1 MQHAYYVMFG
11 LILSTTPAQS
21 RTRGLIKRDFCG
33 YLTIY
38 TELDLEDSKD
48 KRVKVCLRGRELLR
62 NSILNKGSAF
72 TQEEREKL
80 GLDGLLPPHVS
91 TMDQQLARRYANFLE
106 CGNDLG
112 KYHFL
117 TDLQNRNETLF
128 YRFCSDH
135 VVETLPYIYTPV
147 VGDASLNFS
156 LHYHHSRG
164 IYIPYDKKDQMETI
178 LKNAGKKDVS
188 VIVATDG
195 GRILGLGDVGVGGM
209 TIPIGKTS
217 LYTLFGGV
225 APESV
230 LPIFLDVGTDN
241 QELLKDPLYMGR
253 REKRITGDDYFA
265 FMDAFVAAVKKVFPK
280 AMLQWEDLLG
290 VHAQKVLDRYRDD
303 ILSFNDDIQGTASV
317 VLAGLLSALKM
328 KGSALAEEKIAIF
341 GGGAAGLGVGKSI
354 YRYLIHNGMEE
365 KEARDRIHIIDRNGL
380 TYIGQ
385 KNLREEHELFAK
397 EKPSEYDDVISVDE
411 TIKCFDIT
419 ILIGASAQKGAFTE
433 KTIEGL
439 LKNTSTPVVFPLSN
453 PHTKAEA
460 TPEMI
465 INVSKGKAI
474 VATGTAFP
482 QVVYKGKVFAIGQ
495 CNNVYIFPGIGLFTS
510 AFDIKTIPEEFFYIA
525 GETLS
530 EISPP
535 LLFPEFKNLKE
546 ASKQIAFEI
555 AKYAALK
562 GLIKEKDESSILR
575 RIETSMWY
583 PKYFPYD

>member
-1 MQHAYYVMFG
+1 MRA
-11 LILSTTPAQS
+11 
-21 RTRGLIKRDFCG
+21 
-33 YLTIY
+33 
-38 TELDLEDSKD
+38 DLEDSKD
-48 KRVKVCLRGRELLR
+48 KKIKVGLTGRELLR
-62 NSILNKGSAF
+62 NSLRNKGSAF
-72 TQEEREKL
+72 TEQEREE
-80 GLDGLLPPHVS
+80 LDLEGLLPPHVS
-91 TMDQQLARRYANFLE
+91 TMDQQLARRYVNFLA
-106 CGNDLG
+106 CRDGLA
-112 KYHFL
+112 KYNFL

-128 YRFCSDH
+128 FRFCNDH

-164 IYIPYDKKDQMETI
+164 VYIPYEKMDRIEAL
-178 LKNAGKKDVS
+178 LKNTGKKEVS

-225 APESV
+225 DPDSV

-241 QELLKDPLYMGR
+241 EELLKDPLYMGR
-253 REKRITGDDYFA
+253 REKRVTGEDYFV
-265 FMDAFVAAVKKVFPK
+265 FMDAFVSAVKKVFPK

-290 VHAQKVLDRYRDD
+290 VHAQKVLDRYRDK
-303 ILSFNDDIQGTASV
+303 ILSFNDDIQGTASI

-328 KGSALAEEKIAIF
+328 KGSTLAEEKIAIF

-354 YRYLIHNGMEE
+354 YHYLIHNGMEE
-365 KEARDRIHIIDRNGL
+365 AEARSKIHIIDRNGL
-380 TYIGQ
+380 TYTGQ
-385 KNLREEHELFAK
+385 QGLRKEHELFAK
-397 EKPSEYDDVISVDE
+397 EKPSEYDSVISVDE
-411 TIKCFDIT
+411 TIKCFGIS
-419 ILIGASAQKGAFTE
+419 ILIGASAQKDAFTK

-439 LKNTSTPVVFPLSN
+439 LKNTSTPIVFPLSN

-465 INVSKGKAI
+465 IKTSKGKAI

-482 QVVYKGKVFAIGQ
+482 AVEYDGKIFPIGQ

-530 EISPP
+530 KISPP
-535 LLFPEFKNLKE
+535 LLFPEFKSLRE

-555 AKYAALK
+555 AKYAASK
-562 GLIKEKDESSILR
+562 GLIKQKEESSLLR
-575 RIETSMWY
+575 KIEASMWSPEY
-583 PKYFPYD
+583 RIYERE